1 MACDAVPGAAAH
13 GRLVRGRFAPSP
25 SGRMHFGNVFSAC
38 LAWLSARSQGG
49 EFIVRLEDIDPRCQD
64 PRNAELI
71 LDDLRWLGLDWD
83 EEPLRQSGRGELY
96 RAAMEQLGQQARI
109 YPCFCSRADLHAAS
123 APHASDGT
131 PIYQGSCRGLS
142 AEEVAQR
149 RLRKD
154 PAWRI
159 EVPAEELEF
168 CDRHMGWQRQQLAA
182 ECGDFVVRRSD
193 GAYAYQ
199 LVVVVDDAASGVTE
213 VVRGA
218 DLIGSTPRQ
227 LWLQRLLGLPA
238 PAYAHHPVL
247 LAPDGKRLSK
257 REKSLDMGEL
267 RSVHAPQE
275 LLGHIA
281 HLAGLLSEPQPVEL
295 RELLGTFTW
304 DKVPCADIT
313 LPTTTHL
320 G

>member
-71 LDDLRWLGLDWD
+71 LDDLHWLGLDWD

-96 RAAMEQLGQQARI
+96 RAAVDQLGQRARI

-131 PIYQGSCRGLS
+131 PIYLGSCRELS
-142 AEEVAQR
+142 DEEVAER
-149 RLRKD
+149 SLRKD

-159 EVPAEELEF
+159 EVPAEELAF
-168 CDRHMGWQRQQLAA
+168 VDRHMGRFSQRLDT

-213 VVRGA
+213 VVRGG

-247 LAPDGKRLSK
+247 LAPDGRRLSK
-257 REKSLDMGEL
+257 REKSLDMGVL
-267 RSVHAPQE
+267 RSLHTPQE
-275 LLGHIA
+275 LMGQVA
-281 HLAGLLSEPQPVEL
+281 FLAGLLSEPQPVEL
-295 RELLGTFTW
+295 RELLGTFSW